1 MEPEYLSLFTN
12 TGNFTIQVR
21 FKDSDSSIATQTMKA
36 EEIKKLLNF
45 DGESFISKMRFDD
58 HLAEIEKIDI
68 SISKNRII
76 LHARLLWEVIDV
88 LPNLHC
94 SRPATPA
101 AEVCR

>member
-12 TGNFTIQVR
+12 TGNFTIQVL

-76 LHARLLWEVIDV
+76 LHARLL
-88 LPNLHC
+88 
-94 SRPATPA
+94 
-101 AEVCR
+101 

>member
-12 TGNFTIQVR
+12 TGNFTILVR

-76 LHARLLWEVIDV
+76 LHARLL
-88 LPNLHC
+88 
-94 SRPATPA
+94 
-101 AEVCR
+101 

>member
-21 FKDSDSSIATQTMKA
+21 FKDSDSSIAIQTMKA
-36 EEIKKLLNF
+36 EEIKNLLNF

-58 HLAEIEKIDI
+58 HLAEIEKIDT

-76 LHARLLWEVIDV
+76 LHARLL
-88 LPNLHC
+88 
-94 SRPATPA
+94 
-101 AEVCR
+101 